1 MKKILLSA
9 FLIFMLAGIFATPSS
24 GEAVAGVSESSGLS
38 VTLDLSSSGTA
49 FEQFEIGFSS
59 NKVDSFASPVSAVNT
74 ASLIGSS
81 GNTGRLAEDRY
92 VYWKIASA
100 DPVRVW
106 LDVSESMAGSK
117 GNTLAW
123 TVSTNPA
130 GGVGGI
136 GISSRNQAEAD
147 GFLLLDRSEGFKYGT
162 AGSQRLSVSTGSYLN
177 TIIDTYTG
185 ILTLRIKSL

>member
-1 MKKILLSA
+1 MKKLFLSV
-9 FLIFMLAGIFATPSS
+9 FLIFILAGIYAGPSS
-24 GEAVAGVSESSGLS
+24 GEAVAGVSESSGLD
-38 VTLDLSSSGTA
+38 VTLDLSSSA
-49 FEQFEIGFSS
+49 SFDQFEIGFSA
-59 NKVDSFASPVSAVNT
+59 NKVDSFISQVSAVNT

-92 VYWKIASA
+92 IYWKIASA
-100 DPVRVW
+100 DPVLVW
-106 LDVSESMAGSK
+106 LDVSESMVGSN
-117 GNTLAW
+117 GNTLVW

-136 GISSRNQAEAD
+136 GISSRNQAEND

-162 AGSQRLSVSTGSYLN
+162 AGSQRLSISTGSYLN
-177 TIIDTYTG
+177 TVIDTYTG